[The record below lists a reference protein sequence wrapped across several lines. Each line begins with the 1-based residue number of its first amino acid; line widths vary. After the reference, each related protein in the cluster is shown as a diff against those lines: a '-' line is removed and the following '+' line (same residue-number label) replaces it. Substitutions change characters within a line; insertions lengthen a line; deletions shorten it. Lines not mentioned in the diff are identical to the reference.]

1 MGEAKRRGTYEE
13 RSKMAKLIKEQQ
25 EKSRPIQKPK
35 VTKSSLVLASV
46 MAMLGNV

>member
-13 RSKMAKLIKEQQ
+13 RSKLAKEQK
-25 EKSRPIQKPK
+25 EKQQPPIQKPK

-46 MAMLGNV
+46 MAMVGNVC